1 MPNKTSQHILSA
13 SANLLGFCL
22 IIITSLHFINKTENY
37 RVDDFTALI
46 ALLLTSSSFFSFLS
60 IRSNH
65 KKKGD
70 VYENIADY
78 LFGFSLLGILGI
90 IIFLT
95 IIFWKK

>member
-1 MPNKTSQHILSA
+1 MSNKTSQHILSA

-37 RVDDFTALI
+37 RFDVFTALI
-46 ALLLTSSSFFSFLS
+46 ALLLTCSSFFSFIS
-60 IRSNH
+60 IRTNN
-65 KKKGD
+65 KKKED
-70 VYENIADY
+70 LFEKIADY

-95 IIFWKK
+95 IVFWKK